1 MVEFS
6 KVYLRREKKR
16 VKASLNM
23 QMEITTL
30 EHLKMERCTD
40 SLFILM

>member
-1 MVEFS
+1 MAGFS
-6 KVYLRREKKR
+6 KVYLKMEKKR
-16 VKASLNM
+16 VKASLSM
-23 QMEITTL
+23 QMEITIL